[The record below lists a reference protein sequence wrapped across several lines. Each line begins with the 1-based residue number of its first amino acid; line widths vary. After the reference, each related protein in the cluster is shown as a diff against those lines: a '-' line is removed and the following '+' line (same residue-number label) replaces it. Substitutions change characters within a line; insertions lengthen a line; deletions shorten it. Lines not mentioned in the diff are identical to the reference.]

1 MYRRLVSGMRVGCV
15 AVVIL
20 LWTAVLVTAETSQ
33 SETPCRMKG
42 GDEPKM
48 SSKAASES
56 TDVWMESDSIVAT
69 QPAYQRLGQVIGKPV
84 LGSRGEKLGRIEDVV
99 LDSRGDSISYAALS
113 SGGFLGLRTKLFAVP
128 WSEFCRHP
136 EKDAYVL
143 NVRKAYLDS
152 VPDSAADYQIR
163 TPYWAE
169 YAGTSVFSEEHQA
182 GTSDSTA
189 FAGAAGFPKNR
200 WPDRADEDWVEKIS
214 TLYREGH
221 YMSGP
226 SYRESPSRQTGMMA
240 ADKRLPVDSR
250 RVTQLIG
257 MSAKDLQGHTLGRL
271 DDIVVD
277 TTSDK
282 VTYGVVILKTTP
294 WALDRDLA
302 LVPWGAIE
310 VVPPLHAVR
319 IDADAPMLKAVAFTR
334 AEGFPYLGDPLY
346 ARGIETRFEATP
358 YWETLGY
365 IPGEGP
371 MAEEMKPSRSDR
383 DLDVSVWRPDSE
395 YNRCFDPGLVTT
407 VRGTIRSIGVFRP
420 GRNAVEGL
428 SLSVKTREGP
438 TWVIHAGPRP
448 FMESQ
453 DISLHFGD
461 EVTVMGAPARIAA
474 WSGEVLMASTI
485 QSGDVTCRLRDANG
499 APQWDVD
506 NLARPA
512 SER

>member
-1 MYRRLVSGMRVGCV
+1 MYRTLVSGTRIGCV
-15 AVVIL
+15 AVTML
-20 LWTAVLVTAETSQ
+20 LWTTAVVTAGTQQGEKVCS
-33 SETPCRMKG
+33 MKG
-42 GDEPKM
+42 GDDPKM
-48 SSKAASES
+48 SSQTVSES
-56 TDVWMESDSIVAT
+56 TDIWMKSEAMTAT
-69 QPAYQRLGQVIGKPV
+69 QPIYQRLSQVIGKPV
-84 LGSRGEKLGRIEDVV
+84 LGSQGEKLGRIEDIV

-113 SGGFLGLRTKLFAVP
+113 SGGFLGFRDKLFAVP
-128 WSEFCRHP
+128 WSAFREHP
-136 EKDAYVL
+136 EKNAYVL
-143 NVRKAYLDS
+143 DVRKEYLDS
-152 VPDSAADYQIR
+152 APGSAEDYQIR
-163 TPYWAE
+163 TPYWAD
-169 YAGTSVFSEEHQA
+169 YSGASVFPEKRQA
-182 GTSDSTA
+182 GSA
-189 FAGAAGFPKNR
+189 PFAGAAGFPKDR

-221 YMSGP
+221 HMSGP
-226 SYRESPSRQTGMMA
+226 SYQESPSRQTGMMA

-257 MSAKDLQGHTLGRL
+257 MSAKDWQGQTLGRL

-294 WALDRDLA
+294 WAFDRDLA
-302 LVPWGAIE
+302 LVPWSAIE
-310 VVPPLHAVR
+310 VVPPLRAVR
-319 IDADAPMLKAVAFTR
+319 VDADAPMLKAVAFTR

-346 ARGIETRFEATP
+346 VRGIETRFEATP

-371 MAEEMKPSRSDR
+371 MIEEMKPSRSDR
-383 DLDVSVWRPDSE
+383 DLDVSAWRPGSE
-395 YNRCFDPGLVTT
+395 YNRRFDPGLVTT
-407 VRGTIRSIGVFRP
+407 VRGTIQSIGVFRP

-428 SLSVKTREGP
+428 SLSVKTRDGP

-453 DISLHFGD
+453 GVSLHFGD

-499 APQWDVD
+499 VPQWDVD
-506 NLARPA
+506 NLTRPA

>member
-1 MYRRLVSGMRVGCV
+1 MYRTLVSGKRIGCV
-15 AVVIL
+15 AAAIL
-20 LWTAVLVTAETSQ
+20 FWTAAVVTAGTQ
-33 SETPCRMKG
+33 QGETPCSMKG

-48 SSKAASES
+48 SSKTVSES
-56 TDVWMESDSIVAT
+56 TDTWMKSEAMTGT
-69 QPAYQRLGQVIGKPV
+69 QPIYQRLSQVIGKPV
-84 LGSRGEKLGRIEDVV
+84 LGSRGEKLGRIEDIV

-113 SGGFLGLRTKLFAVP
+113 SGGFLGFRDKLFAVP

-143 NVRKAYLDS
+143 NVRKEYLDS
-152 VPDSAADYQIR
+152 VSGSAADYQIH
-163 TPYWAE
+163 TPYWAD
-169 YAGTSVFSEEHQA
+169 YAGTSAFPEEHRA
-182 GTSDSTA
+182 GTFDSTA
-189 FAGAAGFPKNR
+189 FAGAAGFPKDR
-200 WPDRADEDWVEKIS
+200 WPDRADEDWVEKIG

-221 YMSGP
+221 HMSGP
-226 SYRESPSRQTGMMA
+226 SHRKSSSQQTVTMA
-240 ADKRLPVDSR
+240 AAKWLPVESR

-257 MSAKDLQGHTLGRL
+257 MSAKDLQGQTLGHL

-294 WALDRDLA
+294 WDLDRDLA
-302 LVPWGAIE
+302 LVPWGAVE

-319 IDADAPMLKAVAFTR
+319 VDADASMLKAVAFTR

-346 ARGIETRFEATP
+346 ARGIDMRFEATP

-371 MAEEMKPSRSDR
+371 MAEEMKPGRSDR
-383 DLDVSVWRPDSE
+383 DLDVSAWRPGSE
-395 YNRCFDPGLVTT
+395 YNRRFDPDLVTT
-407 VRGTIRSIGVFRP
+407 VRGTIQSIGVFRP

-428 SLSVKTREGP
+428 SLSVKTREGS

-448 FMESQ
+448 FMDSQ
-453 DISLHFGD
+453 GISLHFGD

-485 QSGDVTCRLRDANG
+485 QSGDATCRLRDASG

-506 NLARPA
+506 NLTRPT
-512 SER
+512 SGW

>member
-1 MYRRLVSGMRVGCV
+1 MYRTLVSGMRVGCV

-20 LWTAVLVTAETSQ
+20 LWTAAVVTAGAQ
-33 SETPCRMKG
+33 QGETPCRRKG

-48 SSKAASES
+48 SSMVASES
-56 TDVWMESDSIVAT
+56 TDIWMESDSILAT

-84 LGSRGEKLGRIEDVV
+84 LGSRGEKLGRIEDIV
-99 LDSRGDSISYAALS
+99 LDSHGDSIGYAALS
-113 SGGFLGLRTKLFAVP
+113 SGGFLGFRNQLFAVP
-128 WSEFCRHP
+128 WSEFRRHP

-143 NVRKAYLDS
+143 DVRKEYLDS
-152 VPDSAADYQIR
+152 APGSAEDYQIH
-163 TPYWAE
+163 TPYLAD
-169 YAGTSVFSEEHQA
+169 YTGASVFPEERQA
-182 GTSDSTA
+182 DSTA
-189 FAGAAGFPKNR
+189 VAGAAGFPRDR
-200 WPDRADEDWVEKIS
+200 WPDRADEDWVEKIG

-221 YMSGP
+221 HMSGP

-257 MSAKDLQGHTLGRL
+257 MSARDLQGQTLGRL

-302 LVPWGAIE
+302 LVPWGAVE

-319 IDADAPMLKAVAFTR
+319 IDADAPMLEAVAFTR

-346 ARGIETRFEATP
+346 ARGIETRFEAAP

-371 MAEEMKPSRSDR
+371 MAKEMKPGRSDR
-383 DLDVSVWRPDSE
+383 ELDVSAWRPGSE
-395 YNRCFDPGLVTT
+395 YNRRFDPGLVTT
-407 VRGTIRSIGVFRP
+407 VRGTIQSIGVFRP

-448 FMESQ
+448 FMDSQ
-453 DISLHFGD
+453 GILLHFGD

-512 SER
+512 SKW